1 MEGLFSRFMAHL
13 SVVIPVYNESLLIN
27 ELVTRVKLNLE
38 KVTQDYEIVLVDD
51 GSKDA
56 TWEKVST
63 EASLE
68 RRIKG
73 IKFSRNF
80 GHHYA
85 ITAGLHQVTG
95 EWVVVMD
102 GDLQDR
108 PEVIPELFKKAQEG
122 FDVVFVSRLNRPE
135 KPYYLFLQK
144 KFYFA
149 LKFLSGVK
157 FDSSQANF
165 SIINKKV
172 VDAFNRFPE
181 HSRFYGSTILWLGFK
196 RSQIYADHG
205 VRFSGTPSYTL
216 KKRIKLA
223 ADIILSFSERPLKF
237 AIGLGIIMSGISLAA
252 AAWIIYNSIFKGFTV
267 SGWASLIS
275 AIFLSTGILLIV
287 LGIQGVYLGRTFQQV
302 KNRPLYIT
310 SEMININ

>member
-1 MEGLFSRFMAHL
+1 MAHL

-51 GSKDA
+51 GSKDE

-108 PEVIPELFKKAQEG
+108 PEVIPDLYNKAQEG
-122 FDVVFVSRLNRPE
+122 FDVVFVSRRNRPE
-135 KPYYLFLQK
+135 RLYYKIAQKLFYLLLRI
-144 KFYFA
+144 F
-149 LKFLSGVK
+149 SGIE
-157 FDSSQANF
+157 FDSRQANF
-165 SIINKKV
+165 SVISRKV
-172 VDAFNRFPE
+172 VESFKIFPE
-181 HSRFYGSTILWLGFK
+181 NARFYGSTIKWLGFK
-196 RSQIYADHG
+196 RSEVFADHG
-205 VRFSGTPSYTL
+205 VRFSGTPAYTL
-216 KKRIKLA
+216 RKRIKLA
-223 ADIILSFSERPLKF
+223 SDIIIAFSERPLKL
-237 AIGLGIIMSGISLAA
+237 AIGLGIALA
-252 AAWIIYNSIFKGFTV
+252 ILSIFIDSRIVFKATFDGYTV
-267 SGWASLIS
+267 TGWASIISVILFSTGIILITVGIS
-275 AIFLSTGILLIV
+275 AIYIGEIF
-287 LGIQGVYLGRTFQQV
+287 REV
-302 KNRPLYIT
+302 KSRPLYIID
-310 SEMININ
+310 EAI